1 MVASRRRLSW
11 ALLGILF
18 LSLVAIQGV
27 HLGKAPIMPNVFID
41 PPETIDPAKGVGST
55 FTINVNV
62 SNVENL
68 YSWQINMTFNPAVV
82 NTTAAS
88 IVQGDFLKQAGATQ
102 MLPKKINNTLGTIL
116 FGCTLSALP
125 LPPSGASGNG
135 TLASVTFKVKAM
147 ERATLLRLVTDGRQ
161 PTKLNTYKA
170 GNNVPIEHTT
180 EDGFF
185 DNRIGNA
192 APVAGFSAEPTI
204 ANVSDTI
211 KFNASASYDPDAWLV
226 SYHWDYGD
234 GETEVY
240 MREPLKNINLTAKT
254 THIYT
259 HAGIYT
265 VTLTVTDNDGVT
277 ATATAS
283 VTIQGHDV
291 AITEVKT
298 SHIAVMRGLPATIN
312 VTVANNGYPYTET
325 FNVTAYYNDTP
336 IDRQELASMAPLTE
350 TKLTFT
356 WNTTGV
362 SLGKYIIKANA
373 TVEEDYEP
381 SNDEIIDGAVTI
393 SLTNIVD
400 YPVVVGGF
408 TFHVIVESTSIT
420 SDFSFIQADKKIS
433 FNVTGETGTGGFT
446 NVTTPIDLLG
456 GPYTVLFEGVS
467 TVPEPQETTNGTH
480 TFLYFTYVH
489 SSHIV
494 EIYGTTVATP
504 PVAIFTT
511 STSRAVAG
519 TPVRFN
525 ATDSYD
531 LDGNI
536 EHYHWNFGDGN
547 ITTINDPIITHSY
560 TSADDCTVTLTV
572 EDNKQLTNSAQATI
586 TITDYPQAD
595 FTYYPTA
602 PLVGATITFNASNSQ
617 ANGGE
622 IINYRWYF
630 GDGNSAIGITANHT
644 YVAARKYE
652 VVLNVTDDEELWD
665 IETKNVTVS
674 IHNIGITALTATP
687 NSVRIGQQVT
697 ISIIVANKGNF
708 KETFNITAYYDDTA
722 IKSTTATNL
731 APEASETKI
740 ILWDTTGVDPDT
752 YNLRATATSVTE
764 ETETSDN
771 TFIVE
776 NAVSILKLDSQL
788 SISASPTV
796 FTLGTTTTIN
806 GTINPIRQS
815 ATITILYKLVDEQ
828 TWKTIGAATT
838 NTQGQYTIDWKPD
851 EAGTYEIKAS
861 WQGDTTT
868 FPSESTPET
877 ITVQEPPT
885 TTWLYIGAAV
895 IIIAVAAAAFYLLRR
910 KH

>member
-1 MVASRRRLSW
+1 MMVSRRKLSW

-18 LSLVAIQGV
+18 FSLVAIQGV
-27 HLGKAPIMPNVFID
+27 YVGKAPTMPNVFVD

-55 FTINVNV
+55 FTVKVNV

-68 YSWQINMTFNPAVV
+68 YAWQINMTFNPAVV

-88 IVQGDFLKQAGATQ
+88 IVEGSFLKDHALTMVVA
-102 MLPKKINNTLGTIL
+102 KKVNNTLGTIL
-116 FGCTLSALP
+116 VGCVFRTPLP
-125 LPPSGASGNG
+125 LTGASGNG
-135 TLASVTFKVKAM
+135 TLASITFKVRAE
-147 ERATLLRLVTDGRQ
+147 ERGTLLQFVTG
-161 PTKLNTYKA
+161 TKLNTVIS

-180 EDGFF
+180 EDGLF
-185 DNRIGNA
+185 DNRVGNA
-192 APVAGFSAEPTI
+192 PPIASFSADPST
-204 ANVSDTI
+204 AGVTDTI
-211 KFNASASYDPDAWLV
+211 RFNASASYDPDAWLV

-234 GETEVY
+234 DETEVY
-240 MREPLKNINLTAKT
+240 MREPLKNINLTDKT

-265 VTLTVTDNDGVT
+265 VALTVTDNDG
-277 ATATAS
+277 ATAIATTG

-298 SHIAVMRGLPATIN
+298 SHIAVMPGVPVTIN
-312 VTVANNGYPYTET
+312 VTVANNGYPYIET
-325 FNVTAYYNDTP
+325 FNVAAYYNDTA
-336 IDRQELASMAPLTE
+336 IETQELVDMAPLTE

-356 WNTTGV
+356 WNTAGV

-381 SNDEIIDGAVTI
+381 SNDEFINGAVTI

-400 YPVVVGGF
+400 YLVFVSGF
-408 TFHVIVESTSIT
+408 AFHVIVESTSIT
-420 SDFSFIQADKKIS
+420 SNFNFVQADKKIG

-446 NVTTPIDLLG
+446 NVTIPIDLLG

-467 TVPEPQETTNGTH
+467 IVPEPQETTNGTH
-480 TFLYFTYVH
+480 TFLYFTYLH
-489 SSHIV
+489 SSHMV

-519 TPVRFN
+519 TPVSFN

-531 LDGNI
+531 PDGNI

-547 ITTINDPIITHSY
+547 TTTIDDPIITHSY

-572 EDNKQLTNSAQATI
+572 EDNKQLTNSTQATI
-586 TITDYPQAD
+586 TIIDYPHAD

-630 GDGNSAIGITANHT
+630 GDGNSAIGITANHA
-644 YVAARKYE
+644 YGAAGKYE

-674 IHNIGITALTATP
+674 IHNIGIAALTATP

-697 ISIIVANKGNF
+697 ISITAINKGNF
-708 KETFNITAYYDDTA
+708 TETFNIAVYYDDTA
-722 IKSTTATNL
+722 IESTTATNL
-731 APEASETKI
+731 APEASDTKT
-740 ILWDTTGVDPDT
+740 ILWNTTGINPDT
-752 YNLRATATSVTE
+752 YNLKAIAATVTG
-764 ETETSDN
+764 ETETNDN
-771 TFIVE
+771 TLIVE
-776 NAVSILKLDSQL
+776 NAVSIQKLDSQL
-788 SISASPTV
+788 SISASPST

-806 GTINPIRQS
+806 GTINPVRQG
-815 ATITILYKLVDEQ
+815 ATITIHYKLVDEQ
-828 TWKTIGAATT
+828 TWKTIGTATT
-838 NTQGQYTIDWKPD
+838 NAQGQYTIDWKPT
-851 EAGTYEIKAS
+851 EAGTYEVKAS

-877 ITVQEPPT
+877 TTVQEPPT
-885 TTWLYIGAAV
+885 TTWLYMGAAV
-895 IIIAVAAAAFYLLRR
+895 IVIAVAAAFYLLRR